1 MESVPPMNQ
10 QEFQFVDF
18 QPQPHS
24 LFDNGPID
32 PLALARRIVREE
44 TEAIPREDLSP
55 EPKCPRVN
63 LGRRAEAGLGE
74 AKRAPRMPRLTLN
87 SRRDDAA
94 RYIVWGMSPKDAM
107 LKAGYRPEN
116 ARKYNKLDDV
126 LENAGFRAAINREYW
141 RLRILESP
149 TDEELR
155 IVEAWKIRFNGGL
168 VLDAF

>member
-1 MESVPPMNQ
+1 MSQQAFEFSADPAALFFDMDEPPN
-10 QEFQFVDF
+10 
-18 QPQPHS
+18 P
-24 LFDNGPID
+24 
-32 PLALARRIVREE
+32 ALIARAILS
-44 TEAIPREDLSP
+44 EAIESLPSEMLTP

-74 AKRAPRMPRLTLN
+74 AKRTPRMPRLTLN

-94 RYIVWGMSPKDAM
+94 RYIVGGVSPKDAM

-141 RLRILESP
+141 RLKMLQSP

-155 IVEAWKIRFNGGL
+155 IVEAWKVRFADGL
-168 VLDAF
+168 VLDAY